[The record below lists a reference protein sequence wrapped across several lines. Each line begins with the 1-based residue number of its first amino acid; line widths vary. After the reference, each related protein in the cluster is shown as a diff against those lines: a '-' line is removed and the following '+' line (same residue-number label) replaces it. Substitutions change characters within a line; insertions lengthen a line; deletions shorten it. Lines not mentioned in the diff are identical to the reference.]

1 MAARKS
7 AAKPTTDADTEPQA
21 VDAVAEEIVARGG
34 WNLGYVGD
42 RTDPEPD
49 EAYTVAGVTA
59 QPAEAGGE

>member
-7 AAKPTTDADTEPQA
+7 AAKPTPEAAETHD

-59 QPAEAGGE
+59 PPAETGDDE